1 MLRPDVQVL
10 ERKGPV
16 LLALLP
22 QELPALRLPVF
33 SLLLSFSLLAS
44 FLQPAF
50 WQQLS

>member
-22 QELPALRLPVF
+22 LELPVF
-33 SLLLSFSLLAS
+33 WLLLSFSLLAS
-44 FLQPAF
+44 F
-50 WQQLS
+50 